1 MSDSNNKELYD
12 FLNNYNLIQ
21 TDLSEDEII
30 ESLDN
35 IFKKLN
41 ENENF
46 LTGFFVNEQENE
58 NPTVFFVSDKNRLI
72 SYPENENIPSE
83 IDITE
88 IDSVNTEGNKINL
101 NIKDETYTLH
111 AKDNEGAEVI
121 EDALYSSFSELLNEE
136 QIDRVF
142 ETEKF
147 VDEDNIEAND
157 KELEVSEV
165 EEIEEEPQLP
175 DVVQNDLIPVENEAP
190 EQVVFTT
197 SEAAALPAPEDAS
210 SVSEINFNEKGTGI
224 VQNNRPEKRNFK
236 IFGKE
241 FSISRKAMLISG
253 GIIIAVVACLLIYLA
268 TVFFQ
273 QHQKQEELSG
283 IVAYYNE
290 IDNYYQE
297 AVELANKGTDGVTA
311 DQWGN
316 IETEATDMETTLNDY
331 EVNEDDD
338 RLYQEVYFFNESIIT
353 AAYYGRNYVN
363 TGNALFKSSLDTNLG
378 IAKQYRLSVL
388 SSIEK
393 NYPDLIDKLDRPLTD
408 EEAASVNPQ
417 EVIDKN
423 NEMNSKP
430 SEGALNRENSKSSNN
445 FQENSESTR
454 ENR

>member
-21 TDLSEDEII
+21 TDLSEDEIN
-30 ESLDN
+30 ESLDS

-101 NIKDETYTLH
+101 NIKDKTYTLH

-136 QIDRVF
+136 QIDKVF

-147 VDEDNIEAND
+147 VDEDNIEAKD
-157 KELEVSEV
+157 KEL
-165 EEIEEEPQLP
+165 
-175 DVVQNDLIPVENEAP
+175 
-190 EQVVFTT
+190 
-197 SEAAALPAPEDAS
+197 EDAS